1 MVKLRND
8 KDRINLPNISETPKQ
23 QNLSQTTT
31 NKIVS
36 RSTEKEGDSGVDLNK
51 FSQIVLKQLSDD
63 NIQATP
69 KNFDIYFWKLLETK
83 PAAFQKRVLE
93 LVDYEKDDV
102 VEQQALME
110 KEIKL
115 GFGQIKNMLQIIA
128 LIYKNLVVM
137 KGIVQK
143 RLDEAKSNTNSLEI
157 QNIIKIFSDEL
168 AKLNSLMERH
178 LDVIKNSYEDVDKI
192 FKNIEEKSIYDSKFG
207 VYNKK
212 YFLKS
217 IEDELESVKRYNYNV
232 CVMLIHVKDSVLNSI
247 ASIKDKN
254 GILRNIAKIL
264 LKTSRRSD
272 IVAHYGDG
280 YFGMIM
286 KHTDIEGAKKAC
298 ERIGQMLYQTT
309 FFIGEEEL
317 DIDIE
322 ISVIALDSG
331 YSTEEIVSKALDG
344 LAKSGKRL
352 KLYEA
357 IEEM

>member
-23 QNLSQTTT
+23 QNLSQTIT
-31 NKIVS
+31 NKNVS

-143 RLDEAKSNTNSLEI
+143 RLDEAKSDINSLEI
-157 QNIIKIFSDEL
+157 QNIIKIFGDEL

-232 CVMLIHVKDSVLNSI
+232 CVMLINVKDSVLNSI
-247 ASIKDKN
+247 TSIKDKN

-298 ERIGQMLYQTT
+298 ERIGQMLYQTM